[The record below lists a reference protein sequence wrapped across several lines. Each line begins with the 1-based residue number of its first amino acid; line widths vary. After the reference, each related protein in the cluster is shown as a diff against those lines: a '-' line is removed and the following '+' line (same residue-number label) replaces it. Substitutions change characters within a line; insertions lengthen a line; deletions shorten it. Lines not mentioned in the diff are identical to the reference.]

1 MSEDLTN
8 LQPQSDN
15 QILKLILMT
24 LQSLTGHIISFDSR
38 FGSLERHFD
47 RFETR
52 VDRLDL
58 RLENIEQGLK
68 KVQTDI
74 TQLQKSHDEMRGNI
88 HDLNGDIH
96 DLNNVVGDLNR
107 NQTVLSDTVR
117 KMGHDFRDIFE
128 RLHIVEAPR
137 HQQNSTT

>member
-1 MSEDLTN
+1 MSEGLTN
-8 LQPQSDN
+8 LQQQSDN

-24 LQSLTGHIISFDSR
+24 LQGLTGHIISFDSR

-58 RLENIEQGLK
+58 RLENLEHGLK

-74 TQLQKSHDEMRGNI
+74 AQLQKSHDDMR
-88 HDLNGDIH
+88 GDIH
-96 DLNNVVGDLNR
+96 DLNNVVGDLSR
-107 NQTVLSDTVR
+107 NQTVLNDTVR
-117 KMGHDFRDIFE
+117 KMDHDFRDIFE
-128 RLHIVEAPR
+128 QLHIVEAPR
-137 HQQNSTT
+137 HEQNSTT